1 MKTVWKGLMVTA
13 ALAATISVS
22 DAQIVVRA
30 RLGRPV
36 NRVVVRRPPPPSP
49 RHVWVEEDWRPNG
62 RTYAWRGGYW
72 AAPPR
77 PRAVWVPGH
86 WDHRRNGY
94 VWIGGYWR

>member
-1 MKTVWKGLMVTA
+1 MKTVWKGLMVAA
-13 ALAATISVS
+13 ALAATVSVS

-36 NRVVVRRPPPPSP
+36 NRVVVHRPPPPSP
-49 RHVWVEEDWRPNG
+49 RHVWVEEDWVPRG
-62 RTYAWRGGYW
+62 RTYAWHGGYW

-77 PRAVWVPGH
+77 PRAIWVPGH
-86 WDHRRNGY
+86 WDRRHHGY